1 MNEKIIITQIGVLH
15 SELKERYETPR
26 QGVFAAD
33 IKAEIHLAP
42 HMNFEQALKDIEGF
56 ERLWIIYWFH
66 KNTSWKPMVNPP
78 RYLSRKVGVFATRSP
93 FRPNKIGLSCVK
105 LLKVEGL
112 KIFVSECD
120 ILDGSPV
127 LDIKP
132 YLPYSDSFPD
142 SSTGWVITDA
152 KQMFI
157 VSFEN
162 GAKKYAHDLKN
173 RKNVNLLD
181 YARIQLEFNPTDT
194 SRKRITT
201 EDHIHYFLDYQQWQI
216 HYIVNEEM
224 KEVIIIDIADRK
236 DASNL

>member
-1 MNEKIIITQIGVLH
+1 MNKKIIINPIGVLH
-15 SELKERYETPR
+15 SKLKERYETPR

-33 IKAEIHLAP
+33 IQAEIHLIP
-42 HMNFEQALKDIEGF
+42 HMNFEQALKDIEGI

-66 KNTSWKPMVNPP
+66 KNTNWKPMVNPP
-78 RYLSRKVGVFATRSP
+78 RYPSRKVGVFATRSP
-93 FRPNKIGLSCVK
+93 FRPNQIGLSCVK

-142 SSTGWVITDA
+142 SSTGWVITDT
-152 KQMFI
+152 KQMFT

-162 GAKKYAHDLKN
+162 EAMKYALDLKQY
-173 RKNVNLLD
+173 KNVNLLD

-194 SRKRITT
+194 SRKRISTI
-201 EDHIHYFLDYQQWQI
+201 DQLNYFLDYQQWQI
-216 HYIVNEEM
+216 HYRINEEM
-224 KEVIIIDIADRK
+224 KEVIIIHIKDRK
-236 DASNL
+236 DNSNL